1 MKVGLISV
9 SSLVLATVLAC
20 LPMPAWG
27 QVNIETLRG
36 DLREKPAKAQLEGS
50 FAGRLGNVDG
60 VVAGGGANGA
70 ARSGNHRFYASTS
83 GDYTRFGHQTKVSK
97 SFVHLRYN
105 YVLLHDWL
113 LGEIFVQQ
121 QHDKFQRL
129 LLRELLG
136 AGPRFVLAD
145 EEDLR
150 LACGTSWML
159 EYERI
164 AVATGA
170 PDNPQI
176 LAHRWNN
183 YLSAMV
189 RPDDRVR
196 AIATIYVQPRFDHF
210 SDIRML
216 LEAAVQTDVTKVF
229 GLKVLATI
237 RHDTQPPTEVKR
249 TDIEVK
255 NAIVVKF

>member
-1 MKVGLISV
+1 MKAGLIV
-9 SSLVLATVLAC
+9 ASSLVLATAHG
-20 LPMPAWG
+20 MASA
-27 QVNIETLRG
+27 QVNVETLRG
-36 DLREKPAKAQLEGS
+36 DLRKAPATAQVEGT
-50 FAGRLGNVDG
+50 FTGRLGNTQG
-60 VVAGGGANGA
+60 VIAGGSANGA
-70 ARSGNHRFYASTS
+70 AKWGDRGHHRFYASS
-83 GDYTRFGHQTKVSK
+83 SADYTRFDTETRVSK
-97 SFVHLRYN
+97 SFIHLRYN
-105 YVLLHDWL
+105 YVLIEDWL

-129 LLRELLG
+129 LVRELAG
-136 AGPRFVLAD
+136 VGPRFVLAD

-150 LACGTSWML
+150 FAYGTSWMF

-170 PDNPQI
+170 PDEPVV
-176 LAHRWNN
+176 LANRWNN

-210 SDIRML
+210 TDLRVL
-216 LEAAVQTDVTKVF
+216 FEAAVTTEVTKVF
-229 GLKVLATI
+229 GLKVIGTI
-237 RHDTQPPTEVKR
+237 RYDSQPPTEVKR

-255 NAIVVKF
+255 NAFVVKF

>member
-1 MKVGLISV
+1 MNAGLILRSLATALVLVTV
-9 SSLVLATVLAC
+9 SSAVSA
-20 LPMPAWG
+20 
-27 QVNIETLRG
+27 QVNVETLRG
-36 DLREKPAKAQLEGS
+36 DLRQKPATAQLEGA
-50 FAGRLGNVDG
+50 FTGRIGNVEG

-70 ARSGNHRFYASTS
+70 ARTGDHRFYASTS
-83 GDYTRFGHQTKVSK
+83 GDYTRFSHETRVSK

-113 LGEIFVQQ
+113 LAELFVQQ

-136 AGPRFVLAD
+136 VGPRFVIAD

-150 LACGTSWML
+150 VAYGTSWML

-164 AVATGA
+164 AVAKGA
-170 PDNPQI
+170 PDNPEIVAQ
-176 LAHRWNN
+176 RWNN

-196 AIATIYVQPRFDHF
+196 SIATIYVQPRFDAF
-210 SDIRML
+210 SDVRVL
-216 LEAAVQTDVTKVF
+216 LETAVQTDVTKVF
-229 GLKVLATI
+229 GLKVLATL
-237 RHDTQPPTEVKR
+237 RYDTQPPTEVKR

>member
-1 MKVGLISV
+1 MKEGLIWA
-9 SSLVLATVLAC
+9 SSFVLMTAS
-20 LPMPAWG
+20 PSAWG
-27 QVNIETLRG
+27 QVNVETLRG
-36 DLREKPAKAQLEGS
+36 DLRQKPAMAQLEGS
-50 FAGRLGNVDG
+50 FTGRLGNVES

-70 ARSGNHRFYASTS
+70 ARTGNHRFYASTS
-83 GDYTRFGHQTKVSK
+83 ADYTRFSHKTRVSK

-105 YVLLHDWL
+105 YVLVHDWL

-136 AGPRFVLAD
+136 AGPRFLLAD
-145 EEDLR
+145 EDDVR
-150 LACGTSWML
+150 LGVGTSWML

-164 AVATGA
+164 AVAPGA
-170 PDNPQI
+170 PDEPEI

-183 YLSAMV
+183 YFSAMV

-210 SDIRML
+210 SDIRVL
-216 LEAAVQTDVTKVF
+216 FETAVQTDVTKVF

-249 TDIEVK
+249 TDVEVK

>member
-1 MKVGLISV
+1 MKAGLIFA
-9 SSLVLATVLAC
+9 SSLIGVTLFAFAVPATA
-20 LPMPAWG
+20 

-36 DLREKPAKAQLEGS
+36 DLREKPAQAQLEGS
-50 FAGRLGNVDG
+50 FTGRLGNVEG

-70 ARSGNHRFYASTS
+70 ARFGDHRFYASTS
-83 GDYTRFGHQTKVSK
+83 GDYTRFSHQTRVSK

-105 YVLLHDWL
+105 YVLIGDWL
-113 LGEIFVQQ
+113 LGEMFVQQ

-129 LLRELLG
+129 LLRELG
-136 AGPRFVLAD
+136 GIGPRFVLAD
-145 EEDLR
+145 EKDFR
-150 LACGTSWML
+150 FAYGTSWML

-164 AVATGA
+164 AVAPGA
-170 PDNPQI
+170 PDEPEI
-176 LAHRWNN
+176 LAQRWNN

-196 AIATIYVQPRFDHF
+196 AIATIYVQPRFDHA
-210 SDIRML
+210 SDVRML